1 MPLNYLTPDEAA
13 REAER
18 IIESADGPVKRSDA
32 LVARMAAEAD
42 RLIAARGGIAR
53 PRVPYRMERPEE
65 DEALKKRMAKLE
77 TDSLADLL
85 VRRLHKRDLGNAHQ
99 HPGYDDE

>member
-18 IIESADGPVKRSDA
+18 IIESADGPRQRSEA
-32 LVARMAAEAD
+32 MLARMAAEAE
-42 RLIAARGGIAR
+42 RLIAARGGVAR
-53 PRVPYRMERPEE
+53 PRVPYRMEPKE
-65 DEALKKRMAKLE
+65 DDPAIAARMAKVE

-85 VRRLHKRDLGNAHQ
+85 VRRLHKRDLGSTHQ